1 MNDVFLKAL
10 PVLQKLT
17 TAGFEAYFVGGSVR
31 DYLLNRTISDVDI
44 ATSAFPEEVKE
55 IFQSTYDTGI
65 AHGTVTVRENNEFY
79 EVTTFRT
86 EGTYEDF
93 RRPSEVTFIRSLE
106 EDLKRRD
113 FTMNAIAMDEHFALH
128 DPFSGQLA
136 IQNKEIK
143 AVGKAS
149 ERFHEDALRM
159 MRAVRFLSQLD
170 FELDKET
177 EKALESQIELLQ
189 HTSVERITVEWIK
202 MMKGKAAKRAIEL
215 LLKVKMETYL
225 PGLKDE
231 KLALSEFASWDWEKR
246 TTEESIWLGLVVAVK
261 PNNVTAF
268 LKAWKLPN
276 KTIQLVNK
284 AYQDA
289 LKMKETWLTDEL
301 YYAGKAVFSLVNEL
315 NVIRGQENNQ
325 HKLSQAYEALPIH
338 SKKDLAITGADL
350 LKWSG
355 ESAGPWVKE
364 TLDKV
369 ECGVLSNEINNEKIQ
384 IKRWLGYHEE

>member
-55 IFQSTYDTGI
+55 IFQTSYDTGI

-113 FTMNAIAMDEHFALH
+113 FTMNAIAMDKHFALH

-177 EKALESQIELLQ
+177 EKALESQIALLQ

-231 KLALSEFASWDWEKR
+231 KSALIEFASWDWEKR

-261 PNNVTAF
+261 PNNVNAF

-289 LKMKETWLTDEL
+289 LKMKETWLEDEL
-301 YYAGKAVFSLVNEL
+301 YHTGKAVFSLVNEL

>member
-31 DYLLNRTISDVDI
+31 DYLLNRMISDVDI

-55 IFQSTYDTGI
+55 IFQTSYDTGI

-113 FTMNAIAMDEHFALH
+113 FTMNAIAMDEHFALQ

-231 KLALSEFASWDWEKR
+231 KSALSEFASWDWEKR

-261 PNNVTAF
+261 PNNINAF

-284 AYQDA
+284 AYQYA
-289 LKMKETWLTDEL
+289 LNMKETWLTEEL
-301 YYAGKAVFSLVNEL
+301 YHAGKAVFSLVNEL

-325 HKLSQAYEALPIH
+325 HKVSQAYEALPIH

>member
-55 IFQSTYDTGI
+55 IFQATYDTGI
-65 AHGTVTVRENNEFY
+65 AHGTVTVRENKECY

-106 EDLKRRD
+106 EDLQRRD
-113 FTMNAIAMDEHFALH
+113 FTMNAIAMDEHFDLH

-177 EKALESQIELLQ
+177 ENALGSQIALLQ

-202 MMKGKAAKRAIEL
+202 MIKGPAIKRAMDL
-215 LLKVKMETYL
+215 LLQVEMETYL
-225 PGLKDE
+225 PGLKGE
-231 KLALSEFASWDWEKR
+231 KVALTEFASWNWEKR
-246 TTEESIWLGLVVAVK
+246 TTEEAIWLGLVVAVK
-261 PNNVTAF
+261 PTNVTAF

-289 LKMKETWLTDEL
+289 LNTKEAWLTEEL
-301 YYAGKAVFSLVNEL
+301 YHAGKAVFSLVNEL
-315 NVIRGQENNQ
+315 NVIRGQANKQ
-325 HKLSQAYEALPIH
+325 AALDQAYELLPIH
-338 SKKDLAITGADL
+338 SKKDLAISGADL

-355 ESAGPWVKE
+355 ENAGPWVKE
-364 TLDKV
+364 TLDNV
-369 ECGVLSNEINNEKIQ
+369 ERAVLLNEINNEKNQ
-384 IKRWLGYHEE
+384 LKRWLGYHEE

>member
-17 TAGFEAYFVGGSVR
+17 TASFEAYFVGGSVR

-55 IFQSTYDTGI
+55 IFQTSYDTGI

-113 FTMNAIAMDEHFALH
+113 FTMNAIAMDEHFALQ

-189 HTSVERITVEWIK
+189 HTSVERITVEWLK

-231 KLALSEFASWDWEKR
+231 KSALSEFASWDWEKR

-261 PNNVTAF
+261 PNNVNAF

-284 AYQDA
+284 AYQYA
-289 LKMKETWLTDEL
+289 LNMKETWLTEEL
-301 YYAGKAVFSLVNEL
+301 YHAGKAVFSLVNEL

-325 HKLSQAYEALPIH
+325 HKVSQAYEALPIH

>member
-65 AHGTVTVRENNEFY
+65 AHGTVTVRENKECY

-93 RRPSEVTFIRSLE
+93 RRPSEVTFIRSLK
-106 EDLKRRD
+106 EDLLRRD
-113 FTMNAIAMDEHFALH
+113 FTMNAIAMDEHFDLH
-128 DPFSGQLA
+128 DPFAGQLA
-136 IQNKEIK
+136 IQHKEIK

-177 EKALESQIELLQ
+177 ENALGSQISLLQ

-202 MMKGKAAKRAIEL
+202 MIKGPAVKRAIDL
-215 LLKVKMETYL
+215 LIKVEMETYL
-225 PGLKDE
+225 PGLQGE
-231 KLALSEFASWDWEKR
+231 KAALTEFASWNWAKR
-246 TTEESIWLGLVVAVK
+246 TTEEVIWLGLVVAVK
-261 PNNVTAF
+261 PSNVTAF

-284 AYQDA
+284 AFQDA
-289 LKMKETWLTDEL
+289 LGTKETWLTEEL
-301 YYAGKAVFSLVNEL
+301 YHAGQPVFSLVNEL
-315 NVIRGQENNQ
+315 NVLRGQEDKQQSLN
-325 HKLSQAYEALPIH
+325 QAYEALPIH

-350 LKWSG
+350 LKWAG
-355 ESAGPWVKE
+355 ASAGPWVKE
-364 TLDKV
+364 TLDKL
-369 ECGVLSNEINNEKIQ
+369 ECAVLSSEINNEKNQ

>member
-31 DYLLNRTISDVDI
+31 DYLLNRMISDVDI

-55 IFQSTYDTGI
+55 IFQTSYDTGI

-113 FTMNAIAMDEHFALH
+113 FTMNAIAMDEHFALQ

-177 EKALESQIELLQ
+177 EKPLESQIELLQ

-231 KLALSEFASWDWEKR
+231 KSALSKFASWDWEKR

-261 PNNVTAF
+261 PNNVNAF

-284 AYQDA
+284 AYQYA
-289 LKMKETWLTDEL
+289 LNMKETWLTEEL
-301 YYAGKAVFSLVNEL
+301 YHAGKAVFSLVNEL

-325 HKLSQAYEALPIH
+325 HKVSQAYEALPIH

>member
-55 IFQSTYDTGI
+55 IFQTSYDTGI

-113 FTMNAIAMDEHFALH
+113 FTMNAIAMDEHFALQ

-189 HTSVERITVEWIK
+189 HTSVERITVEWLK

-231 KLALSEFASWDWEKR
+231 KSALSEFASWDWEKR

-261 PNNVTAF
+261 PNNVNAF

-284 AYQDA
+284 AYQYA
-289 LKMKETWLTDEL
+289 LNMKETWLTEEL
-301 YYAGKAVFSLVNEL
+301 YHAGKAVFSLVNEL

-325 HKLSQAYEALPIH
+325 HKVSQAYEALPIH

-355 ESAGPWVKE
+355 ERAGPWVKE

>member
-31 DYLLNRTISDVDI
+31 DYLLNRMISDVDI

-55 IFQSTYDTGI
+55 IFQTSYDTGI

-113 FTMNAIAMDEHFALH
+113 FTMNAIAMDEHFALQ

-231 KLALSEFASWDWEKR
+231 KSALSEFASWDWEKR

-261 PNNVTAF
+261 PNNVNAF

-284 AYQDA
+284 AYQYA
-289 LKMKETWLTDEL
+289 PNMKETWLTEEL
-301 YYAGKAVFSLVNEL
+301 YHAGKAVFSLVNEL

-325 HKLSQAYEALPIH
+325 HKVSQAYEALPIH

>member
-65 AHGTVTVRENNEFY
+65 AHGTVTVRENKECY

-93 RRPSEVTFIRSLE
+93 RRPSEVTFIRSLK
-106 EDLKRRD
+106 EDLLRRD
-113 FTMNAIAMDEHFALH
+113 FTMNAIAMDEHFDLH
-128 DPFSGQLA
+128 DPFAGQLA

-177 EKALESQIELLQ
+177 ENALGSQISLLQ

-202 MMKGKAAKRAIEL
+202 MIKGPAVKRAIEL
-215 LLKVKMETYL
+215 LIKVEMETYL
-225 PGLKDE
+225 PGLQGE
-231 KLALSEFASWDWEKR
+231 KAALTEFASWNWAKR
-246 TTEESIWLGLVVAVK
+246 TTEEVIWLGLVVAVK
-261 PNNVTAF
+261 PSNVTAF

-289 LKMKETWLTDEL
+289 CGTKEIWLTEEL
-301 YYAGKAVFSLVNEL
+301 YHAGQPVFSLVNEL
-315 NVIRGQENNQ
+315 NVLRGQEDKQQSLNQ
-325 HKLSQAYEALPIH
+325 TYEALPIH

-350 LKWSG
+350 LKWAG
-355 ESAGPWVKE
+355 ASAGPWVKE
-364 TLDKV
+364 TLDKL
-369 ECGVLSNEINNEKIQ
+369 ECAVLSSEINNEKNQ

>member
-65 AHGTVTVRENNEFY
+65 AHGTVTVRENNEYY

-93 RRPSEVTFIRSLE
+93 RRPSEVKFIRSLE
-106 EDLKRRD
+106 EDLQRRD
-113 FTMNAIAMDEHFALH
+113 FTMNAIAMDEHFVLH
-128 DPFSGQLA
+128 DPFSGQEA

-189 HTSVERITVEWIK
+189 HTSVERMTVEWIK

-231 KLALSEFASWDWEKR
+231 KSALIEFASWDWEKR

-261 PNNVTAF
+261 PNNVNAF

-301 YYAGKAVFSLVNEL
+301 YHAGKAVFSLVNEL

>member
-65 AHGTVTVRENNEFY
+65 AHGTVTVRENKECY

-93 RRPSEVTFIRSLE
+93 RRPSEVTFIRSLK
-106 EDLKRRD
+106 EDLLRRD
-113 FTMNAIAMDEHFALH
+113 FTMNAIAMDEHFDLH

-177 EKALESQIELLQ
+177 ENALGSQIALLQ
-189 HTSVERITVEWIK
+189 HTSVERIMVEWIK
-202 MMKGKAAKRAIEL
+202 MIKGPAVKRAMDL
-215 LLKVKMETYL
+215 LLQVEMETYL
-225 PGLKDE
+225 PGLKGE
-231 KLALSEFASWDWEKR
+231 KVALTEFASWNWEKR
-246 TTEESIWLGLVVAVK
+246 TTEEAIWLGLVVAVK
-261 PNNVTAF
+261 TTNVTAF

-289 LKMKETWLTDEL
+289 LNTKEAWLTEEL
-301 YYAGKAVFSLVNEL
+301 YHAGKAVFSLVNEL
-315 NVIRGQENNQ
+315 NVIRGQANKQ
-325 HKLSQAYEALPIH
+325 AALDQAYELLPIH
-338 SKKDLAITGADL
+338 SKKDLAISGADL

-355 ESAGPWVKE
+355 ENAGPWVKE
-364 TLDKV
+364 TLDNV
-369 ECGVLSNEINNEKIQ
+369 ERAVLLNETNNEKNQ
-384 IKRWLGYHEE
+384 LKRWLGYHEE

>member
-55 IFQSTYDTGI
+55 IFQTSYDTGI

-79 EVTTFRT
+79 EVTTFRM

-113 FTMNAIAMDEHFALH
+113 FTMNAIAMDEHFALQ

-189 HTSVERITVEWIK
+189 HTSVERITVEWLK

-231 KLALSEFASWDWEKR
+231 KSALSEFASWDWEKR

-261 PNNVTAF
+261 PNNVNAF

-284 AYQDA
+284 AYQYA
-289 LKMKETWLTDEL
+289 LNMKETWLTEEL
-301 YYAGKAVFSLVNEL
+301 YHAGKAVFSLVNEL

-325 HKLSQAYEALPIH
+325 HKVSQAYEALPIH

>member
-55 IFQSTYDTGI
+55 IFQTSYDTGI

-159 MRAVRFLSQLD
+159 MRAARFLSQLD

-231 KLALSEFASWDWEKR
+231 KSALSEFASWDWEKR

-261 PNNVTAF
+261 PNNVNAF

-301 YYAGKAVFSLVNEL
+301 YHAGKAVFSLVNEL

>member
-55 IFQSTYDTGI
+55 IFQTSYDTGI

-113 FTMNAIAMDEHFALH
+113 FTMNAIAMDEHFALQ

-189 HTSVERITVEWIK
+189 HTSVERITVEWLK

-231 KLALSEFASWDWEKR
+231 KSALSEFASWDWEKR

-261 PNNVTAF
+261 PNNVNAF
-268 LKAWKLPN
+268 LKAWKLTN

-284 AYQDA
+284 AYQYA
-289 LKMKETWLTDEL
+289 LNMKETWLTEEL
-301 YYAGKAVFSLVNEL
+301 YHAGKAVFSLVNEL

-325 HKLSQAYEALPIH
+325 HKVSQAYEALPIH

>member
-55 IFQSTYDTGI
+55 IFQTSYDTGI

-113 FTMNAIAMDEHFALH
+113 FTMNAIAMDKHFALH

-177 EKALESQIELLQ
+177 EKALESQIALLQ

-231 KLALSEFASWDWEKR
+231 KSALIEFASWDWEKR

-261 PNNVTAF
+261 PNNVNAF

-289 LKMKETWLTDEL
+289 LKMKETWLEDEL
-301 YYAGKAVFSLVNEL
+301 YHAGKAVFSLVNEL

>member
-65 AHGTVTVRENNEFY
+65 AHGTVTVRENNEYY

-93 RRPSEVTFIRSLE
+93 RRPSEVKFIRSLE
-106 EDLKRRD
+106 EDLQRRD
-113 FTMNAIAMDEHFALH
+113 FTMNAIAMDEHFVLH
-128 DPFSGQLA
+128 DPFSGQEA

-189 HTSVERITVEWIK
+189 HTSVERMTVEWIK

-231 KLALSEFASWDWEKR
+231 KSALIEFASWDWEKR

-289 LKMKETWLTDEL
+289 LKMKETWLTEEL
-301 YYAGKAVFSLVNEL
+301 YHAGKAVFFLANEL
-315 NVIRGQENNQ
+315 NVIRGQGNNQ

-338 SKKDLAITGADL
+338 SKKDLAVTGADL

>member
-65 AHGTVTVRENNEFY
+65 AHGTVTVRENNEYY

-189 HTSVERITVEWIK
+189 HTSVERMTVEWIK

-231 KLALSEFASWDWEKR
+231 KSALSEFASWDWEKR

-289 LKMKETWLTDEL
+289 LKMKETWLTEEL
-301 YYAGKAVFSLVNEL
+301 YHAGKAVFSLVNEL

>member
-55 IFQSTYDTGI
+55 IFQTSYDTGI

-113 FTMNAIAMDEHFALH
+113 FTMNAIAMDEHFALQ

-159 MRAVRFLSQLD
+159 MRAVRSLSQLD

-189 HTSVERITVEWIK
+189 HTSVERITVEWLK

-231 KLALSEFASWDWEKR
+231 KSALSEFASWDWEKR

-261 PNNVTAF
+261 PNNVNAF

-284 AYQDA
+284 AYQYA
-289 LKMKETWLTDEL
+289 LNMKETWLTEEL
-301 YYAGKAVFSLVNEL
+301 YHAGKAVFSLVNEL

-325 HKLSQAYEALPIH
+325 HKVSQAYEALPIH

>member
-31 DYLLNRTISDVDI
+31 DYLLNRMISDVDI

-55 IFQSTYDTGI
+55 IFQTSYDTGI

-113 FTMNAIAMDEHFALH
+113 FTMNAIAMDEHFALQ

-202 MMKGKAAKRAIEL
+202 MMKGKAAKRTIEL

-231 KLALSEFASWDWEKR
+231 KSALSEFASWDWEKR

-261 PNNVTAF
+261 PNNVNAF

-284 AYQDA
+284 AYQYA
-289 LKMKETWLTDEL
+289 LNMKETWLTEEL
-301 YYAGKAVFSLVNEL
+301 YHAGKAVFSLVNEL

-325 HKLSQAYEALPIH
+325 HKVSQAYEALPIH

>member
-177 EKALESQIELLQ
+177 EKALESQIALLQ
-189 HTSVERITVEWIK
+189 HTSVERMTVEWIK

-231 KLALSEFASWDWEKR
+231 KSALSGFASWDWEKR

-301 YYAGKAVFSLVNEL
+301 YHAGKAVFSLVNEL

>member
-55 IFQSTYDTGI
+55 IFQTSYDTGI

-113 FTMNAIAMDEHFALH
+113 FTMNAIAMDEHFALQ

-189 HTSVERITVEWIK
+189 HTSVERITVEWLK

-231 KLALSEFASWDWEKR
+231 KSALSDFASWDWEKR

-261 PNNVTAF
+261 PNNVNAF

-284 AYQDA
+284 AYQYA
-289 LKMKETWLTDEL
+289 LNMKETWLTEEL
-301 YYAGKAVFSLVNEL
+301 YHAGKAVFSLVNEL

-325 HKLSQAYEALPIH
+325 HKVSQAYEALPIH

>member
-55 IFQSTYDTGI
+55 IFQTSYDTGI

-113 FTMNAIAMDEHFALH
+113 FTMNAIAMDEHFALQ

-189 HTSVERITVEWIK
+189 HTSVERITVEWLK
-202 MMKGKAAKRAIEL
+202 MMKGKVAKRAIEL

-231 KLALSEFASWDWEKR
+231 KSALSEFASWDWEKR

-261 PNNVTAF
+261 PNNVNAF

-284 AYQDA
+284 AYQYA
-289 LKMKETWLTDEL
+289 LNMKETWLTEEL
-301 YYAGKAVFSLVNEL
+301 YHAGKAVFSLVNEL

-325 HKLSQAYEALPIH
+325 HKVSQAYEALPIH

>member
-93 RRPSEVTFIRSLE
+93 RRPSEVKFIRSLE
-106 EDLKRRD
+106 EDLQRRD

-177 EKALESQIELLQ
+177 EKALESQIALLQ
-189 HTSVERITVEWIK
+189 HTSVERMTVEWIK

-231 KLALSEFASWDWEKR
+231 KSALSEFASWDWEKR
-246 TTEESIWLGLVVAVK
+246 TTEESIWLGLVVAIK
-261 PNNVTAF
+261 PNNVNAF

-301 YYAGKAVFSLVNEL
+301 YHAGKAVFSLVNEL

-369 ECGVLSNEINNEKIQ
+369 ECSVLSNEINNEKIQ

>member
-55 IFQSTYDTGI
+55 IFQTSYDTGI

-113 FTMNAIAMDEHFALH
+113 FTMNAIAMDEHFALQ

-189 HTSVERITVEWIK
+189 HTSVERITVEWLK

-231 KLALSEFASWDWEKR
+231 KSALSEFASWDWEKR

-261 PNNVTAF
+261 PNNVNAF
-268 LKAWKLPN
+268 FKAWKLPN

-284 AYQDA
+284 AYQYA
-289 LKMKETWLTDEL
+289 LNMKETWLTEEL
-301 YYAGKAVFSLVNEL
+301 YHAGKAVFSLVNEL

-325 HKLSQAYEALPIH
+325 HKVSQAYEALPIH

>member
-55 IFQSTYDTGI
+55 IFQTSYDTGI
-65 AHGTVTVRENNEFY
+65 AHGTVTVRENNEYY

-189 HTSVERITVEWIK
+189 HTSVERMTVEWIK

-231 KLALSEFASWDWEKR
+231 KSALIEFASWDWEKR

-261 PNNVTAF
+261 PNNVNAF

-284 AYQDA
+284 AYQEA

-301 YYAGKAVFSLVNEL
+301 YHAGKAVFSLVNEL

>member
-170 FELDKET
+170 FDLDKET

-189 HTSVERITVEWIK
+189 HTSVERMTVEWIK

-231 KLALSEFASWDWEKR
+231 KSALIEFASWDWEKR

-261 PNNVTAF
+261 PNNVNAF

-301 YYAGKAVFSLVNEL
+301 YHAGKAVFSLVNEL

>member
-55 IFQSTYDTGI
+55 IFQTSYDTGI

-177 EKALESQIELLQ
+177 EKALESQIALLQ

-231 KLALSEFASWDWEKR
+231 KTALSEFASWDWEKR

-261 PNNVTAF
+261 PNNVNAF

-289 LKMKETWLTDEL
+289 LKMKETWLTEEL
-301 YYAGKAVFSLVNEL
+301 YHAGKAVFSLVNEL

>member
-55 IFQSTYDTGI
+55 IFQTSYDTGI

-113 FTMNAIAMDEHFALH
+113 FTMNAIAMDEHFALQ

-189 HTSVERITVEWIK
+189 HTSVERITVEWLR

-231 KLALSEFASWDWEKR
+231 KSALSEFASWDWEKR

-261 PNNVTAF
+261 PNNVNAF

-284 AYQDA
+284 AYQYA
-289 LKMKETWLTDEL
+289 LNMKETWLTEEL
-301 YYAGKAVFSLVNEL
+301 YHAGKAVFSLVNEL

-325 HKLSQAYEALPIH
+325 HKVSQAYEALPIH

>member
-17 TAGFEAYFVGGSVR
+17 SAGFEAYFVGGSVR

-65 AHGTVTVRENNEFY
+65 AHGTVTVRENKEYY

-93 RRPSEVTFIRSLE
+93 RHPSEVTFIRSLK
-106 EDLKRRD
+106 EDLRRRD
-113 FTMNAIAMDEHFALH
+113 FTMNAIAMDEHFDLH
-128 DPFSGQLA
+128 DPFAGQLA
-136 IQNKEIK
+136 IQHKEIK

-159 MRAVRFLSQLD
+159 MRAIRFLSQLD

-177 EKALESQIELLQ
+177 EKALGSQISLLQ
-189 HTSVERITVEWIK
+189 HTSVERIAVEWIK
-202 MMKGKAAKRAIEL
+202 MIKGPAVKRAIEL
-215 LLKVKMETYL
+215 LIKVEMETYL
-225 PGLKDE
+225 PGLQGE
-231 KLALSEFASWDWEKR
+231 KAALTEFASWNWAKR
-246 TTEESIWLGLVVAVK
+246 TTEEVIWLGLVVAVK
-261 PNNVTAF
+261 PSNVTAF

-289 LKMKETWLTDEL
+289 LGTKETWLTEEL
-301 YYAGKAVFSLVNEL
+301 YHAGQPVFSLVNEL
-315 NVIRGQENNQ
+315 NVLRGQEDKQQSLN
-325 HKLSQAYEALPIH
+325 QAYEALPIH

-350 LKWSG
+350 LKWAG
-355 ESAGPWVKE
+355 ASAGPWVKE
-364 TLDKV
+364 TLDKL
-369 ECGVLSNEINNEKIQ
+369 ECAILSSKINNEKNQ

>member
-31 DYLLNRTISDVDI
+31 DYLLNRMISDVDI

-55 IFQSTYDTGI
+55 IFQTSYDTGI

-113 FTMNAIAMDEHFALH
+113 FTMNAIAMDEHFALQ

-189 HTSVERITVEWIK
+189 HTSVERITVEWLK

-231 KLALSEFASWDWEKR
+231 KSALSEFASWDWEKR

-261 PNNVTAF
+261 PNNVNAF

-284 AYQDA
+284 AYQYA
-289 LKMKETWLTDEL
+289 LNMKETWLTEEL
-301 YYAGKAVFSLVNEL
+301 YHAGKAVFSLVNEL

-325 HKLSQAYEALPIH
+325 HKVSQAYEELPIH

>member
-231 KLALSEFASWDWEKR
+231 KSALSEFASWDWEKR

-289 LKMKETWLTDEL
+289 LNMKETWLTDEL
-301 YYAGKAVFSLVNEL
+301 YHAGKAVFSLVNEL
-315 NVIRGQENNQ
+315 NVIRGQGNNQ

>member
-65 AHGTVTVRENNEFY
+65 AHGTVTVRENKECY

-93 RRPSEVTFIRSLE
+93 RRPSEVTFIRSLK
-106 EDLKRRD
+106 EDLLRRD
-113 FTMNAIAMDEHFALH
+113 FTMNAIAMDEHFDLH
-128 DPFSGQLA
+128 DPFAGQLA
-136 IQNKEIK
+136 IQHKEIK

-177 EKALESQIELLQ
+177 ENALGSQIALLQ

-202 MMKGKAAKRAIEL
+202 MIKGPAVKRAMDL
-215 LLKVKMETYL
+215 LLKVEMETYL
-225 PGLKDE
+225 PGLQGE
-231 KLALSEFASWDWEKR
+231 KAALTEFASWDWAKR
-246 TTEESIWLGLVVAVK
+246 ISEEVIWLGLVVAVK
-261 PNNVTAF
+261 PSNVTAF

-289 LKMKETWLTDEL
+289 FDRKEIWQTEEL
-301 YYAGKAVFSLVNEL
+301 YHTGQLVFSLVNEL
-315 NVIRGQENNQ
+315 NVLRGQENKQQVLN
-325 HKLSQAYEALPIH
+325 QAYSALPIH

-355 ESAGPWVKE
+355 ENAGPWVKE
-364 TLDKV
+364 TLDKL
-369 ECGVLSNEINNEKIQ
+369 ECAILSSEINNEKNQ
-384 IKRWLGYHEE
+384 IKRWLGFHEE

>member
-55 IFQSTYDTGI
+55 IFQTSYDTGI

-113 FTMNAIAMDEHFALH
+113 FTMNAIAMDEHFALQ

-189 HTSVERITVEWIK
+189 HTSVERITVEWLK

-231 KLALSEFASWDWEKR
+231 KSALSEFASWDWEKR

-261 PNNVTAF
+261 PNNVNAF

-284 AYQDA
+284 AYQYA
-289 LKMKETWLTDEL
+289 LNMKETWLTEEL
-301 YYAGKAVFSLVNEL
+301 YHAGKAVFSLVNEL

-325 HKLSQAYEALPIH
+325 HKVSQAYEALLIH

>member
-55 IFQSTYDTGI
+55 IFQTSYDTGI

-113 FTMNAIAMDEHFALH
+113 FTMNAIAMDEHFALQ

-189 HTSVERITVEWIK
+189 HTSVERITVEWLK

-231 KLALSEFASWDWEKR
+231 KSALSEFASWDWEKR

-261 PNNVTAF
+261 PNNVNAF

-276 KTIQLVNK
+276 KSIQLVNK
-284 AYQDA
+284 AYQYA
-289 LKMKETWLTDEL
+289 LNMKETWLTEEL
-301 YYAGKAVFSLVNEL
+301 YHAGKAVFSLVNEL

-325 HKLSQAYEALPIH
+325 HKVSQAYEALPIH

>member
-55 IFQSTYDTGI
+55 IFQTSYDTGI

-113 FTMNAIAMDEHFALH
+113 FTMNAIAMDEHFALQ

-177 EKALESQIELLQ
+177 EKALECQIELLQ
-189 HTSVERITVEWIK
+189 HTSVERITVEWLK

-231 KLALSEFASWDWEKR
+231 KSALSEFASWDWEKR

-261 PNNVTAF
+261 PNNVNAF

-284 AYQDA
+284 AYQYA
-289 LKMKETWLTDEL
+289 LNMKETWLTEEL
-301 YYAGKAVFSLVNEL
+301 YHAGKAVFSLVNEL

-325 HKLSQAYEALPIH
+325 HKVSQAYEALPIH

>member
-55 IFQSTYDTGI
+55 IFQTSYDTGI

-113 FTMNAIAMDEHFALH
+113 FTMNAIAMDEHFALQ

-189 HTSVERITVEWIK
+189 HTSVERITVEWLK

-231 KLALSEFASWDWEKR
+231 KSAISEFASWDWEKR

-261 PNNVTAF
+261 PNNVNAF

-284 AYQDA
+284 AYQYA
-289 LKMKETWLTDEL
+289 LNMKETWLTEEL
-301 YYAGKAVFSLVNEL
+301 YHAGKAVFSLVNEL

-325 HKLSQAYEALPIH
+325 HKVSQAYEALPIH

>member
-55 IFQSTYDTGI
+55 IFQATYDTGI
-65 AHGTVTVRENNEFY
+65 AHGTVTVRENKECY

-106 EDLKRRD
+106 EDLQRRD
-113 FTMNAIAMDEHFALH
+113 FTMNAIAMDEHFDLH
-128 DPFSGQLA
+128 DPFSGQFA

-177 EKALESQIELLQ
+177 ENALGSQITLLQ

-202 MMKGKAAKRAIEL
+202 MIKGPAIKRAMDL
-215 LLKVKMETYL
+215 LLQVEMETYL
-225 PGLKDE
+225 PGLKGE
-231 KLALSEFASWDWEKR
+231 KVALTEFASWNWEKR
-246 TTEESIWLGLVVAVK
+246 TTEEAIWLGLVVAVK
-261 PNNVTAF
+261 PTNVTAF

-289 LKMKETWLTDEL
+289 LNTKEAWLTEEL
-301 YYAGKAVFSLVNEL
+301 YHAGKAVFSLVNEL
-315 NVIRGQENNQ
+315 NVIRGQANKQ
-325 HKLSQAYEALPIH
+325 AALDQAYELLPIH
-338 SKKDLAITGADL
+338 SKKDLAISGADL

-355 ESAGPWVKE
+355 ENAGPWVKE
-364 TLDKV
+364 TLDNV
-369 ECGVLSNEINNEKIQ
+369 ERAVLLNEINNEKNQ
-384 IKRWLGYHEE
+384 LKRWLGYHEE